1 MILVE
6 RIKNEHGENIGFRV
20 SGHARFARR
29 GRDIVCAGV
38 SALVLNT
45 MNSIEKFTE
54 DDFSCK
60 QEEKSGLIEFIIV
73 SEVCSESALL
83 MDSLFLGLKEIEQEH
98 GGRFV
103 KVKA

>member
-6 RIKNEHGENIGFRV
+6 RIKNGHGDDIGFRV
-20 SGHARFARR
+20 SGHAGFARR

-38 SALVLNT
+38 STLVINT

-54 DDFSCK
+54 DKFSCK

-73 SEVCSESALL
+73 SEVSKESSLL
-83 MDSLFLGLKEIEQEH
+83 MDAMFLGLKSIEADYGKQ
-98 GGRFV
+98 FV
-103 KVKA
+103 KVNA